1 MSPQEV
7 EIRQLVAAAQAR
19 QFDVAPLMVLHD
31 DEAVVVNMAGRRVFG
46 KPAFEAAMQQ
56 ALSSALRQ
64 VPTTTE
70 VDRVRFLTPDC
81 AVVSCTKTVHD
92 QRAADDTPPLPGR
105 VGLMTYVVVRRERG
119 WVIASAQTT
128 PLSA

>member
-1 MSPQEV
+1 MNPQEA
-7 EIRQLVAAAQAR
+7 EIRELVAAAQAH
-19 QFDVAPLMVLHD
+19 QFDVVPLMALHD

-64 VPTTTE
+64 VPTTTQ
-70 VDRVRFLTPDC
+70 VDRVRFLTTDC

-92 QRAADDTPPLPGR
+92 ERADDGAPPLPGR

>member
-7 EIRQLVAAAQAR
+7 EIRQLVAAAQAH
-19 QFDVAPLMVLHD
+19 QFDVAGLMALHD
-31 DEAVVVNMAGRRVFG
+31 DEAVVINMVGRRVFG
-46 KPAFEAAMQQ
+46 KPAFEAVMQQ

-70 VDRVRFLTPDC
+70 IDRVRFLTPDC
-81 AVVSCTKTVHD
+81 ALVSCTKTVHD
-92 QRAADDTPPLPGR
+92 QRAQAEAQPLPGR
-105 VGLMTYVVVRRERG
+105 VGLMTYVVVRRDQG

-128 PLSA
+128 PLAT